1 MEGVGQSCRSRTMR
15 SLAIVPVS
23 GATSSARSLAGTIE
37 RLQMAQDSYHVP
49 VLASEIVELFAS
61 LPAGVVVDATLGGG
75 GHAAAILRAAP
86 HVRLLGIDRD
96 PEARQAAKERL
107 GEFGDRLRIVDAT
120 FGDLAD
126 VIDRHQDFLASE
138 PIVGV
143 LMDLGVSSH
152 QLDESSRGFSFR
164 VDAPLDMRMDPTK
177 GETAA
182 QLLSH
187 IDRHDLARL
196 LRDNGESRFAGSI
209 AKIIIERQPQTTH
222 ELTEAV
228 ERAVPMAARRRGHV
242 ATRVFQALRIAVNAE
257 EEQLK
262 RGLDAALDVLSPGG
276 ILAVI
281 SYHSGE
287 DRVVKSVFHEAA
299 TGGCHCP
306 VELGCVCGAVPTVTV
321 FKASAKLA
329 SASEIESNPRARSAR
344 LRIAR
349 KLPA

>member
-1 MEGVGQSCRSRTMR
+1 VEGVGQSCRSRTMR

-49 VLASEIVELFAS
+49 VLASEIVELFTS

-86 HVRLLGIDRD
+86 QIRLLGIDRD
-96 PEARQAAKERL
+96 PEARQAAQERL
-107 GEFGDRLRIVDAT
+107 GEFSDRLRIVDAT

-126 VIDRHQDFLASE
+126 VIDRHQDFLGSE
-138 PIVGV
+138 LVVGV

-209 AKIIIERQPQTTH
+209 AKIIIERQPRTTH

-262 RGLDAALDVLSPGG
+262 RGLDAALDLLSPGG

-287 DRVVKSVFHEAA
+287 DRVVKSVLHEAA

-321 FKASAKLA
+321 FKASAQLA

>member
-1 MEGVGQSCRSRTMR
+1 MR

-49 VLASEIVELFAS
+49 VLASEIVELFTS

-75 GHAAAILRAAP
+75 GHADAILRAAP
-86 HVRLLGIDRD
+86 QIRLLGIDRD
-96 PEARQAAKERL
+96 PEARQAAQERL
-107 GEFGDRLRIVDAT
+107 GEFGDRVRIVDAT
-120 FGDLAD
+120 FGELSD
-126 VIDRHQDFLASE
+126 VMVLHQDFLHSE
-138 PIVGV
+138 PVVGV

-196 LRDNGESRFAGSI
+196 LRDNGENRFAGSI

-257 EEQLK
+257 EEQLE

-276 ILAVI
+276 VLAVI

-287 DRVVKSVFHEAA
+287 DRVVKSVLHEAA

-321 FKASAKLA
+321 FKASAQLA

-349 KLPA
+349 KLPS